1 MIKPSAP
8 DSTRD
13 TVVIGGGLAGCAA
26 AYFLAREGVD
36 VLLLER
42 RDLNSGASG
51 ANAGSIHLQ
60 IPSAEFRTLGP
71 SWTDVFAPTLDA
83 LRASAELWETLSAK
97 LGADLE
103 YRRTGGV
110 IAATGDAG
118 ADLIERKAE
127 VERERGV
134 QVEIL
139 GREKLLARAPYLS
152 ADVAGGAWYPGEG
165 KANPLLAT
173 TAFARAAARSG
184 AEIRTRTPVVGI
196 DAEGPGFSVE
206 TPNGRIASRRI
217 VCAAGEASGR
227 VAGMLGLR
235 LGIQGFPIQ
244 ISVTEPAAPLVA
256 HLVYSAEGRLT
267 LKQAANGTCLI
278 GGGWPSTSNPDGTLS
293 VSHASLVAN
302 LKLATDLVPALA
314 ALQIVR
320 VWPAVVNGT
329 DDWLP
334 VIGESPSMP
343 GFHMNFFPWM
353 GFTGLPGA
361 SLALACAMTE
371 KQPQFDISTFAPRAE
386 FS

>member
-1 MIKPSAP
+1 MVKPSAP

-26 AYFLAREGVD
+26 AYFLACEGVD

-60 IPSAEFRTLGP
+60 IPSAEFRALGP
-71 SWTDVFAPTLDA
+71 SWTNTFAPTLNA
-83 LRASAELWETLSAK
+83 LRASAELWETLPAK

-110 IAATGDAG
+110 IAATGEAG
-118 ADLIERKAE
+118 AELIERKAE

-139 GREKLLARAPYLS
+139 DSERLLARAPYLS
-152 ADVAGGAWYPGEG
+152 AGVAGGAWYPGEG

-173 TAFARAAARSG
+173 AAFAKAAARSG
-184 AEIRTRTPVVGI
+184 AEIRTQTPVVGI

-206 TPNGRIASRRI
+206 TPNGRIASRHI

-227 VAGMLGLR
+227 IAGMLGLEF
-235 LGIQGFPIQ
+235 GIQGFPIQ
-244 ISVTEPAAPLVA
+244 ICVTEPAAPLVE

-267 LKQAANGTCLI
+267 VKQMANGTCLI
-278 GGGWPSTSNPDGTLS
+278 GGGWPSASNPDGTLS
-293 VSHASLVAN
+293 VSHASLAAN
-302 LKLATDLVPALA
+302 LKLAADLVPALA
-314 ALQIVR
+314 ALRIVR
-320 VWPAVVNGT
+320 AWPAIVNGT
-329 DDWLP
+329 SDWLP
-334 VIGESPSMP
+334 VIGETASMP
-343 GFHMNFFPWM
+343 GFYMNFFPWM
-353 GFTGLPGA
+353 GFTGLPAA
-361 SLALACAMTE
+361 SQALACAMTE
-371 KQPQFDISTFAPRAE
+371 KQPQFDMSAFAPKAKL
-386 FS
+386 S

>member
-1 MIKPSAP
+1 MAKPSAS
-8 DSTRD
+8 DSIRD

-60 IPSAEFRTLGP
+60 IPSAEFSALGP
-71 SWTDVFAPTLDA
+71 SWTDAFAPALDA
-83 LRASAELWETLSAK
+83 LRAGAEFWEGLPAE

-103 YRRTGGV
+103 YCRTGGV
-110 IAATGDAG
+110 IAATSEAG
-118 ADLIERKAE
+118 VELIGRKAE
-127 VERERGV
+127 IERERGI

-139 GREKLLARAPYLS
+139 DSEELLAKAPYLS
-152 ADVAGGAWYPGEG
+152 TAVAGGAWYPGEG

-173 TAFARAAARSG
+173 AAFARAAVRSG
-184 AEIRTRTPVVGI
+184 AEIRTQTPVVGI

-217 VCAAGEASGR
+217 VCAAGEASGL
-227 VAGMLGLR
+227 VAGMLGLEF
-235 LGIQGFPIQ
+235 GIQGFPIQ
-244 ISVTEPAAPLVA
+244 ISVTEPAAPLVE

-267 LKQAANGTCLI
+267 VKQMANGTCLI
-278 GGGWPSTSNPDGTLS
+278 GGGWPSARNPDGTLS

-302 LKLATDLVPALA
+302 LKLAADLVPALA
-314 ALQIVR
+314 ALRIVR
-320 VWPAVVNGT
+320 AWPAIVNGT
-329 DDWLP
+329 SDWLP
-334 VIGESPSMP
+334 VIGETPSMP

-353 GFTGLPGA
+353 GFTGLPAA
-361 SLALACAMTE
+361 SLALARAMTG
-371 KQPQFDISTFAPRAE
+371 KQPQFEISAFAPKAKL
-386 FS
+386 S